1 MSTNQSHHGVSD
13 SGLVFCVSPTV
24 FSSKEDAATLMQAI
38 IQRLQNIPGSILAI
52 LLFGGAFVLGLAIFA
67 FSQSL
72 VIAAATMAL
81 VSVSGALATR
91 ELSVRQNDTETRDR
105 LSNEVRQQAR
115 RMAALSDRMIELEA
129 ELRDHRPSPA
139 FNETGHAVTP
149 ARDLDEIV
157 AILSQLIKIV
167 EAQEVR
173 LARFTSGHRAGST
186 PQAPSRFRPATLPP
200 QPVTDRRITSAAKPS
215 PSLTTLQT
223 EGMLRDDILN
233 GRMKI
238 ELIDLVQMLSGRV
251 SMRELV
257 CTLDGRLSEFR
268 HDTDLLARNVP
279 PGIMQLFDR
288 VRFGFAFE
296 MATQMATQGGAIP
309 ILCPIMNATFR
320 NTNSADEIVSLIES
334 EPSVASRLVLAFDQ
348 SLISS
353 LSGNDHSR
361 ISRLSQAGLKLALRV
376 TQHFD
381 FDPAPIEALG
391 FGYVLADAKDVLTET
406 ELSSRSSIH
415 TADLASYF
423 ERYGLMLV
431 AINVQDPADLI
442 RLKGFGIACAGG
454 AATMR
459 SKSARKRQDD
469 SAHETN
475 TAKVQDESRVEMI
488 KLDSAPLRE
497 RLRRV
502 QA

>member
-1 MSTNQSHHGVSD
+1 M
-13 SGLVFCVSPTV
+13 FCVSPTV
-24 FSSKEDAATLMQAI
+24 VLSKEDAATLMQAI
-38 IQRLQNIPGSILAI
+38 IQRFQTIPGSILAF

-72 VIAAATMAL
+72 VVAAATMAL

-91 ELSVRQNDTETRDR
+91 ELSVRHSDAETRDR
-105 LSNEVRQQAR
+105 LGNEVRQQAR

-129 ELRDHRPSPA
+129 ELRDHRPASA
-139 FNETGHAVTP
+139 FTETGQAVMP

-167 EAQEVR
+167 EAQELR
-173 LARFTSGHRAGST
+173 LATISSGQRAGST
-186 PQAPSRFRPATLPP
+186 PHAPSRLRPTALSQLP
-200 QPVTDRRITSAAKPS
+200 VIERRTASPASPS
-215 PSLTTLQT
+215 SSLTTLQT

-251 SMRELV
+251 SMRELI
-257 CTLDGRLSEFR
+257 CTLDGRLREFKY
-268 HDTDLLARNVP
+268 DTDLMARNVP

-288 VRFGFAFE
+288 VRFGYAFE

-320 NTNSADEIVSLIES
+320 NTTSADEIVSLIES
-334 EPSVASRLVLAFDQ
+334 EQTVASRLVLAFDQ
-348 SLISS
+348 SLIAS
-353 LSGNDHSR
+353 LSGNDHAR

-376 TQHFD
+376 THHFD

-391 FGYVLADAKDVLTET
+391 FGYVLADSKDLLTET
-406 ELSSRSSIH
+406 ELSARSSIH

-459 SKSARKRQDD
+459 AKTSRKSRDDDTQEHDKVTAQDNGND
-469 SAHETN
+469 ET
-475 TAKVQDESRVEMI
+475 I
-488 KLDSAPLRE
+488 KLHSAPLRE

>member
-1 MSTNQSHHGVSD
+1 
-13 SGLVFCVSPTV
+13 
-24 FSSKEDAATLMQAI
+24 MQAI
-38 IQRLQNIPGSILAI
+38 IHRFQKIPGSILA
-52 LLFGGAFVLGLAIFA
+52 LMLFGGAFVLGLAIFA

-91 ELSVRQNDTETRDR
+91 ELSIRQNDADIRDG
-105 LSNEVRQQAR
+105 LSQEVRQQAR
-115 RMAALSDRMIELEA
+115 RMAALSDRMLELEA
-129 ELRDHRPSPA
+129 ELREQQVAPVLKDDA
-139 FNETGHAVTP
+139 GHTRS

-167 EAQEVR
+167 EAQDLR
-173 LARFTSGHRAGST
+173 LAKIGSGERTKTASH
-186 PQAPSRFRPATLPP
+186 APSRFRPAAPP
-200 QPVTDRRITSAAKPS
+200 PDLASERRSATSRS
-215 PSLTTLQT
+215 PSIPHTTLQA

-233 GRMKI
+233 GRLKI
-238 ELIDLVQMLSGRV
+238 TLIDLVQMMSGRV

-257 CTLDGRLSEFR
+257 CTLEGRLNEFK
-268 HDTDLLARNVP
+268 HDTDLIARNVP
-279 PGIMQLFDR
+279 PGILQLFDR
-288 VRFGFAFE
+288 VRFGYAFE

-320 NTNSADEIVSLIES
+320 NTTSADEIVSLIES
-334 EPSVASRLVLAFDQ
+334 EQDIASRLVLAFDQ

-353 LSGNDHSR
+353 LSGNDHNR
-361 ISRLSQAGLKLALRV
+361 IARLGQAGLKLAMRI
-376 TQHFD
+376 THHFD

-391 FGYVLADAKDVLTET
+391 FGYVLAEAKDLLTET
-406 ELSSRSSIH
+406 ELSARSSIH

-459 SKSARKRQDD
+459 AKAGRRKPDEPRWDTGTPDAQDQ
-469 SAHETN
+469 
-475 TAKVQDESRVEMI
+475 TAGQMVPLQ
-488 KLDSAPLRE
+488 SAPLRE